1 MNDADSAIQ
10 ELCNRVSSGDV
21 QAAEQF
27 TEEVAPLLAVVLRR
41 TARSGD
47 GRSRLSRYV
56 AAGIPG
62 QAGDGGASDDAR
74 LSRLARRLC
83 GSIVARLRSRVLDRT
98 KETLPAR
105 AWGTVCSSDPSCRK
119 AS

>member
-1 MNDADSAIQ
+1 MNDADLAIQ
-10 ELCNRVSSGDV
+10 ELCNRVATGDV

-27 TEEVAPLLAVVLRR
+27 TEELAPLLAVVLRR

-47 GRSRLSRYV
+47 RRSRLSRCV
-56 AAGIPG
+56 AAGIARQPG
-62 QAGDGGASDDAR
+62 AEGAEDDAR
-74 LSRLARRLC
+74 LSRLARRIC
-83 GSIVARLRSRVLDRT
+83 GSIVARLRSGSLDRT

-105 AWGTVCSSDPSCRK
+105 AWRTVCSSEPSCRK